1 MKMNKIEYDPFVSRQ
16 FSPGFSGTKVDLEIK
31 EELLGV
37 INDSLTYSSD
47 TGTYLMDS
55 EWDFCKYL
63 VIKND
68 FDVKCA
74 VREITLDIYPYIR
87 TDYVQ
92 RTPDELPIL
101 SRFTQLPPGFKS
113 QEANYIVLVLYSRE
127 QLSKEFKP
135 KEEGQEF
142 YFDDNVEWGIIS
154 IMGTM
159 EPQPDP
165 LVPITIMRN
174 ALGIEE
180 GGNGETLNRKVYNE
194 SVDFWTKYILVK

>member
-1 MKMNKIEYDPFVSRQ
+1 MNKIEYDPFVNRQ

-31 EELLGV
+31 DELLEV
-37 INDSLTYSSD
+37 INDTYINGDSKQLLNSD
-47 TGTYLMDS
+47 
-55 EWDFCKYL
+55 WNFCKYL

-92 RTPDELPIL
+92 RTPDELAIL
-101 SRFTQLPPGFKS
+101 SRFAQLPPGFKS
-113 QEANYIVLVLYSRE
+113 QKANYIVLVLYSKR
-127 QLSKEFKP
+127 QLEKEFKP

-142 YFDDNVEWGIIS
+142 YFDDSVEWGIVS
-154 IMGTM
+154 IMGTVL
-159 EPQPDP
+159 PYPDP

-174 ALGIEE
+174 ALGVEE
-180 GGNGETLNRKVYNE
+180 GGNGETLNKKIYNE
-194 SVDFWTKYILVK
+194 SVEFWSKHILVK